1 MLDDPGPGN
10 IFIRII
16 DNSISLIVRNI
27 QLFGLKPDGPVLQVP
42 QLVVIIFIDRP
53 CIDNTVET
61 VRMRTDPGPV
71 ICSKLY
77 IYIFQ
82 QMADQPRVSAF
93 RYPLPAIVKIIIVI
107 CKAKRYAAN
116 NKG

>member
-1 MLDDPGPGN
+1 MVQPMMFTND
-10 IFIRII
+10 
-16 DNSISLIVRNI
+16 
-27 QLFGLKPDGPVLQVP
+27 KP
-42 QLVVIIFIDRP
+42 
-53 CIDNTVET
+53 
-61 VRMRTDPGPV
+61 
-71 ICSKLY
+71 
-77 IYIFQ
+77 IFQ